1 MIQRIKNVLLVFC
14 ALYELARYDL
24 VSALRGSANMRR
36 LGPQPITH
44 NPTSHDLVRTTCNAV
59 SLAACLYW
67 KPVLC
72 LQRSVCM
79 VRLLRKRGVAA
90 RLVIGYR
97 PAPFFFH
104 AWVEVNDRIVN
115 DSATFQERLH
125 VLYST

>member
-1 MIQRIKNVLLVFC
+1 MQRIRYAWLVFC

-24 VSALRGSANMRR
+24 VRAWRGATNMQWLNLR
-36 LGPQPITH
+36 PIT
-44 NPTSHDLVRTTCNAV
+44 NSPTRHELVRTTCNAV

-72 LQRSVCM
+72 LERSVCI
-79 VRLLRKRGVAA
+79 VRLLRRRGVVA

-104 AWVEVNDRIVN
+104 AWVEVSDRIVN
-115 DSATFQERLH
+115 DSATYQERLR